1 MLFYCVRIPSV
12 STTPPP
18 LSFSPFPASSCA
30 VLRSALARSRS
41 FLAPSAAL
49 PGPSYE
55 VDVDRYSSNDLETCD
70 EVEIV
75 NVEHRKG
82 KRRKQR
88 GKEGS
93 ASNGDDVIILGC
105 SSAGQPQAV
114 GTTTISSDS
123 EDDARV
129 VRVELPLK
137 RARLYPCSS
146 AQSTSGEVLF
156 VREVQAQR
164 YENDAPTG
172 TTFLTSL
179 EGRRQPEED
188 QQSHETGKKTPH
200 SHKEGEGVHKAGRE
214 GSVSPELPVCSFL
227 PPASTKQT
235 SSGTKYV
242 SSLDILHSFP
252 VVGISH
258 RVDRYQ
264 SNGTPLYWTECTKCS
279 PKCTPNFHCVQVEAE
294 AELDRVTEPLSR
306 NEFCVVSVH
315 RIQNM
320 RLWKRYKCEMELM
333 LDGAHFGYILNQAW
347 LYHVTSASVKTVCEE
362 GLDPRLARE
371 GCFGRGT
378 YFRCVWNQ
386 LVKCSVIRF
395 HNHSMMGVCT
405 TDYMVT
411 AVLCICNN
419 CF

>member
-1 MLFYCVRIPSV
+1 MLFYCERIPSV
-12 STTPPP
+12 STILPP
-18 LSFSPFPASSCA
+18 LSLYPSPASSCA
-30 VLRSALARSRS
+30 VLRSALARCRP

-55 VDVDRYSSNDLETCD
+55 IDVDRYSSNDLETCD

-75 NVEHRKG
+75 IVEHRKG
-82 KRRKQR
+82 KKRKQK

-93 ASNGDDVIILGC
+93 ASNDDDVIVLGC
-105 SSAGQPQAV
+105 SSAGRPQAV
-114 GTTTISSDS
+114 GTTAISSDS

-137 RARLYPCSS
+137 RSKLHPCSS

-156 VREVQAQR
+156 VKEVQAPR
-164 YENDAPTG
+164 DENDAPTG
-172 TTFLTSL
+172 TTLLTSL
-179 EGRRQPEED
+179 GVQGGRQPEED
-188 QQSHETGKKTPH
+188 QHGHETGKKTPH
-200 SHKEGEGVHKAGRE
+200 SHKEGESGHKAGRE

-227 PPASTKQT
+227 PPPSTSLT
-235 SSGTKYV
+235 NSGMEYV

-252 VVGISH
+252 VVGISG
-258 RVDRYQ
+258 RGDRYQ
-264 SNGTPLYWTECTKCS
+264 SNGTPLYWTECSKCS

-333 LDGAHFGYILNQAW
+333 LDGAHFEYDLNQAW
-347 LYHVTSASVKTVCEE
+347 LYHVTSANVKTVCEE

-386 LVKCSVIRF
+386 LVKCSVIDF
-395 HNHSMMGVCT
+395 IT
-405 TDYMVT
+405 
-411 AVLCICNN
+411 IQ
-419 CF
+419 